1 MSVSSNKPRWHLN
14 SNLRKYLV
22 FAILVGPAVVLRLTT
37 AVYPVLQTIYL
48 SFHDMN
54 LMRRTTDFVGIRN
67 FVRIFQD
74 SNNHDVLIFTLLFI
88 VASVA
93 LQLIFG
99 LGVASLLN
107 AKFPG
112 RNLVRT
118 INLIPWA
125 IPTIVAGLAFRW
137 MLDDQYGLIT
147 DWVLRI
153 TGSRPEFLVYPFT
166 ARLWVV
172 LVNVWKN
179 TPFMA
184 VVLLAGLQSV
194 PAELYEAAR
203 IDGASAFQCFRKIT
217 LPVSTSLVVT
227 LGLFFFIW
235 QLANFDLILGMTH
248 GGPGVATTVIS
259 YTIFQQGMLWFN
271 WGIASAL
278 GVVLMLIV
286 AVIGIIGLALFRRYD
301 VSM

>member
-1 MSVSSNKPRWHLN
+1 MEKRWRLSSQGRRYLLFFLLVSPAII
-14 SNLRKYLV
+14 LR
-22 FAILVGPAVVLRLTT
+22 VVT
-37 AVYPVLQTIYL
+37 AVYPVLRTFYL
-48 SFHDMN
+48 SFFNIN
-54 LMRRTTDFVGIRN
+54 LMMQSSTFVGLNN
-67 FVRIFQD
+67 FVQILQDYNNRDVFSFTMIF
-74 SNNHDVLIFTLLFI
+74 II
-88 VASVA
+88 ASVI
-93 LQLIFG
+93 LQLI
-99 LGVASLLN
+99 LGMAIANLLN

-118 INLIPWA
+118 VNLIPWA

-147 DWVLRI
+147 DWIVRI
-153 TGSRPEFLVYPFT
+153 TGQRPDLLVYPFT
-166 ARLWVV
+166 ARLWVI

-194 PAELYEAAR
+194 PAELYEAAK
-203 IDGASAFQCFRKIT
+203 IDGATPFQSFRHIT
-217 LPVSTSLVVT
+217 VPVSTSLLIT

-235 QLANFDLILGMTH
+235 QLANFDLMLGMTH

-259 YTIFQQGMLWFN
+259 YTIFQQGMLWYN
-271 WGIASAL
+271 WGMASAL
-278 GVVLMLIV
+278 GVLLMLVVAIV
-286 AVIGIIGLALFRRYD
+286 GIIGLYLFRRYD

>member
-1 MSVSSNKPRWHLN
+1 MDKKMKWRLSSNG
-14 SNLRKYLV
+14 RKYLL
-22 FAILVGPAVVLRLTT
+22 FATLVGPAVILRFLT
-37 AVYPVLQTIYL
+37 AVYPVLQTFYL
-48 SFHDMN
+48 SFQEMDIMTN
-54 LMRRTTDFVGIRN
+54 LTKFVGLNNYIRIL
-67 FVRIFQD
+67 RDQ
-74 SNNHDVLIFTLLFI
+74 NNHDIIYFTLLFI
-88 VASVA
+88 LSSVT
-93 LQLIFG
+93 LQLVFG

-107 AKFPG
+107 AKFRG

-118 INLIPWA
+118 VNLIPWA

-147 DWVLRI
+147 DWLFRL
-153 TGSRPEFLVYPFT
+153 TGNKFELLVHPFT
-166 ARLWVV
+166 ARLSVI

-194 PAELYEAAR
+194 PAELYEAAK
-203 IDGASAFQCFRKIT
+203 IDGASSLQNFRHIT
-217 LPVSTSLVVT
+217 LPFSTSLLVT

-235 QLANFDLILGMTH
+235 QLANFDLMLGMTH

-271 WGIASAL
+271 WGMASAL
-278 GVVLMLIV
+278 GVFLIMLV
-286 AVIGIIGLALFRRYD
+286 AVVGIIGLALFRRYD